1 VIIQRKKNAASAI
14 LGNLEHSKIQ
24 IYFEDDSSKRW
35 WKQPFWALTDESVVL
50 KRLEFN
56 Q

>member
-1 VIIQRKKNAASAI
+1 VIIQRKKNS
-14 LGNLEHSKIQ
+14 ERYPWKFRTFKIQ